1 MASYPQHASPF
12 CARLPP
18 DVILAVAFHLA
29 TVEPLGPPRHLPA
42 LLLTCRYI
50 ADILDTHRKALY
62 ARIFRATYDTGAALR
77 RLGHTTLTN
86 SALAFQLVKQTRAL
100 KRLRHGSLDSDNLL
114 SDLWTAYLMFLEND
128 GRNYRHLIHY
138 ARVDSLVDRFMET
151 RLWAR
156 RMHAGTGW
164 PLDITPNALVVW
176 MLWFTMTPER
186 LQAMVPD
193 QRTRFMDLLR
203 PFAIAPLQY
212 SPFYAPDNH
221 FDFPI
226 HGSLRDNNQFPEG
239 SAFAN
244 FPQYREPSMV
254 MERVIHYGQQLT
266 IMSPSVG
273 LGGKLTFLMLAEAV
287 PYDPPSVLPIDR
299 LHADPADGVR
309 PTQADFIEWAS
320 IRGVQLYEPSPDAHP
335 SEEQRLEDACSGHKQ
350 LVSAS
355 SRFDNDWNRLTGC
368 VDPYRDLP
376 PKGVVY
382 TFGSI
387 AGMFA
392 GRMQIPEF
400 FKYRDLINAP
410 NMPELADFPSL
421 AEVPVYVLFREHHCV
436 SPTVPV
442 PTGGTRPGFDD
453 GVLNAYLPKTFDCQ
467 HVGNQL
473 RITIPGVL
481 NQPARY
487 EDYVEGKPSPHDPSK
502 CRACMMHAYREEV
515 ELRERVAARTKAA
528 EMELD
533 ETDDVVEDDEDEAM
547 GDDSAHRERRDS
559 AASQGS
565 HFSYFYGDLNDPEN
579 VLRSR
584 DMMLEHDPDTEALLE
599 EMMSDGLSDYYEDD
613 PFTRDC
619 TGVQDIIITG
629 ETLPRH
635 GEAWHHYR
643 FYGRVRQWDGLI
655 VLVRVPTHFPGAGK
669 TIFRG
674 YVVGNRNF
682 VGSWRS
688 YADNIEAIPVEGPFA
703 LSRIEERAASSAAAP
718 RLPAPASTDAP
729 APVESFRTVHVAQS
743 TSRSPKSRSRGVSG
757 HKFKLICLLKASPSL
772 SPSMHIP
779 PGPQITQTNMDTGA
793 NAKVDM
799 AARSDGNMNMNM
811 NASRNVG
818 VDGERLVKI
827 YAGKLFDPD
836 TLQLLPQRVVTVS
849 QDSGLILDVRPYAGD
864 EAQDVDF
871 AGEDA
876 VDLRAATVLPGLVDL
891 HVHMFLHAYAER
903 SWDDQLTQETLVER
917 TVRAT
922 VHARR
927 TLMAG
932 YTAVRDL
939 GTEGAE
945 DADLQLRKCLSGP
958 NPLIPGPRYFCA
970 NRAII
975 TSGTYGPKS
984 SLHPHQDGVE
994 DVTGAQF
1001 ADGEAECIK
1010 AVRKQVGAGADWI
1023 KVYADYRPRG
1033 RMADVNKK
1041 IPAVSIQTFS
1051 SSELRTLTSTA
1062 RQLGVK
1068 VAAHA
1073 MTWRAELLP
1082 ENGGFNTI
1090 EHGTDIPDELVE
1102 SVAKSN
1108 VIWIPT
1114 LSVIYATD
1122 TAKAPGGR
1130 WDATARNFQKALQ
1143 KGVTNI
1149 ACGGDTGPFPH
1160 GDNALEMKLMVQL
1173 GADWRLVLRW
1183 ATLGGWQAIR
1193 SMAWEGREGAERLAR
1208 VAELQE
1214 DARAVG
1220 DNEVPFG
1227 AIRRGFAADIVATS
1241 GDLEDDFA
1249 SAVDKSS
1256 IVFVMK
1262 GGKVFKRDGR
1272 ETV

>member
-1 MASYPQHASPF
+1 MASYHQLASPF
-12 CARLPP
+12 CARLPH
-18 DVILAVAFHLA
+18 DLILAIAFQLA
-29 TVEPLGPPRHLPA
+29 TVDPLGPPRHLPP

-50 ADILDTHRKALY
+50 ADILASHRKALY
-62 ARIFRATYDTGAALR
+62 ACIFRATFDTAAALR
-77 RLGHTTLTN
+77 RFGPNRLTN
-86 SALAFQLVKQTRAL
+86 SALAFQLVKQTLAL
-100 KRLRHGSLDSDNLL
+100 KRLRHGNLDSENLL

-128 GRNYRHLIHY
+128 GRNYRHLVDY
-138 ARVDSLVDRFMET
+138 ARIDSLVDHYMET
-151 RLWAR
+151 RLWAH
-156 RMHAGTGW
+156 RMHSGTGW

-186 LQAMVPD
+186 LQAMIPD

-203 PFAIAPLQY
+203 PFAVASLQY
-212 SPFYAPDNH
+212 SPFFAPDNH

-226 HGSLRDNNQFPEG
+226 HSSLRDNSQFPEG
-239 SAFAN
+239 TAFAY

-273 LGGKLTFLMLAEAV
+273 LGGKLSFLMLAEAV

-299 LHADPADGVR
+299 THADPADGVR

-320 IRGVQLYEPSPDAHP
+320 IRGVQLYEPGTRDSLDALS
-335 SEEQRLEDACSGHKQ
+335 SEQHRLENACSGRKE
-350 LVSAS
+350 LVSVS

-368 VDPYRDLP
+368 IDPYRDLP
-376 PKGVVY
+376 LKGVVY

-400 FKYRDLINAP
+400 FRYRDMVNGT
-410 NMPELADFPSL
+410 NMPELTEFPSL

-436 SPTVPV
+436 SPTVPI
-442 PTGGTRPGFDD
+442 PTGGTQPGFDD
-453 GVLNAYLPKTFDCQ
+453 GVLNAYLPKTFDYQ
-467 HVGNQL
+467 HVGSQL
-473 RITIPGVL
+473 RITVPGVL
-481 NQPARY
+481 NQPTRY
-487 EDYVEGKPSPHDPSK
+487 EDFVEGKPSLHDPSK
-502 CRACMMHAYREEV
+502 CRACKMHAYREEV
-515 ELRERVAARTKAA
+515 ELRERVAARTRAA
-528 EMELD
+528 EMEHEVD
-533 ETDDVVEDDEDEAM
+533 REESEEAVEDDEDEAM
-547 GDDSAHRERRDS
+547 ELDPVPRQRRDS
-559 AASQGS
+559 ATSLGS
-565 HFSYFYGDLNDPEN
+565 EMSYFYGDENDPET

-584 DMMLEHDPDTEALLE
+584 DMMLEYDPDTEALLE
-599 EMMSDGLSDYYEDD
+599 EMMSDGMPDYYDD
-613 PFTRDC
+613 HFTRDC

-655 VLVRVPTHFPGAGK
+655 VLIRVPTHFPGAGK

-674 YVVGNRNF
+674 YMVGNRNF

-703 LSRIEERAASSAAAP
+703 LSRIEEHASSSAAPP
-718 RLPAPASTDAP
+718 RVPVPASTDAP
-729 APVESFRTVHVAQS
+729 APVESFGRLQPGRAMEQTAATGTGAAPGL
-743 TSRSPKSRSRGVSG
+743 TS
-757 HKFKLICLLKASPSL
+757 
-772 SPSMHIP
+772 
-779 PGPQITQTNMDTGA
+779 TNMDMGA
-793 NAKVDM
+793 DSGGSNT
-799 AARSDGNMNMNM
+799 NMNANPD
-811 NASRNVG
+811 NSASRNVN
-818 VDGERLVKI
+818 GERLVKI
-827 YAGKLFDPD
+827 YAGRLFDPY

-849 QDSGLILDVRPYAGD
+849 QDSGLVLDVQPFAGD
-864 EAQDVDF
+864 QVQNVDF
-871 AGEDA
+871 AAEDV
-876 VDLRAATVLPGLVDL
+876 VDLRGATVLPGLVDA
-891 HVHMFLHAYAER
+891 HVHMFLHPYAET
-903 SWDDQLTQETLVER
+903 SWDEQLTQESLVER

-922 VHARR
+922 VHAKR

-958 NPLIPGPRYFCA
+958 DPLIPGPRYFCA

-975 TSGTYGPKS
+975 TSGTYGECCPAPATRRKAVPGVVLICILRPGPKS
-984 SLHPHQDGVE
+984 SLHLHQDGIE
-994 DVTGAQF
+994 GVTGAQF
-1001 ADGEAECIK
+1001 VDGEAECIR

-1023 KVYADYRPRG
+1023 KVYADYRPRT
-1033 RMADVNKK
+1033 RMAHVNKK
-1041 IPAVSIQTFS
+1041 IAATSIQTFS
-1051 SSELRTLTSTA
+1051 NSELKTLTSTA

-1073 MTWRAELLP
+1073 NNWRAELLP
-1082 ENGGFNTI
+1082 ENGGFDTI
-1090 EHGTDIPDELVE
+1090 EHGIEMADDLVE
-1102 SVAKSN
+1102 SIAHSN
-1108 VIWIPT
+1108 VIWVPT
-1114 LSVIYATD
+1114 LSVFYVTD

-1130 WDATARNFQKALQ
+1130 WDTTARNFKKALQ
-1143 KGVTNI
+1143 KG
-1149 ACGGDTGPFPH
+1149 
-1160 GDNALEMKLMVQL
+1160 MKLMVQL

-1193 SMAWEGREGAERLAR
+1193 SMAWEGNAGAERLAR

-1214 DARAVG
+1214 DARVVG

-1241 GDLEDDFA
+1241 GDLEEDFA

-1256 IVFVMK
+1256 IEFVMK

-1272 ETV
+1272 EVV